1 MKILEL
7 SNKECE
13 ITMINILK
21 ALPKRK
27 TICNTMSSRVTESRI
42 ESNGIT
48 KNEKEMDR
56 NKECVLKAQELN
68 QQRIRQTKVNR
79 NYSN

>member
-1 MKILEL
+1 
-7 SNKECE
+7 
-13 ITMINILK
+13 
-21 ALPKRK
+21 
-27 TICNTMSSRVTESRI
+27 MSSRVMESRI

-56 NKECVLKAQELN
+56 NKECILKAEELN